1 MLRRNSKLGV
11 FLEECC
17 GVFLLLNK
25 NCANSWS
32 MWFQHFQGFTT
43 SWSETLTHLSQCKL
57 KQAGNKYF
65 GLVRPKVLAL
75 VVVLA
80 LTCKFGQPRFFRT
93 SPVRSIKYI
102 YKQSWFREAQESFH
116 FLFGLLDS
124 LCRHKVATQCPNQQ
138 LKRVPD
144 ICRWASRVHRKS
156 MFCCCIVGFSGYLL
170 GISKTQISPR
180 VAQFLLAGL

>member
-1 MLRRNSKLGV
+1 MQTAGA
-11 FLEECC
+11 C
-17 GVFLLLNK
+17 GF
-25 NCANSWS
+25 SI
-32 MWFQHFQGFTT
+32 FQGFTT

-102 YKQSWFREAQESFH
+102 YIYKQSWFREAQESFH

-156 MFCCCIVGFSGYLL
+156 MFCCCIVGFFRLPSWNFQDLN
-170 GISKTQISPR
+170 ITESCAVPACRTVR
-180 VAQFLLAGL
+180 